1 MDLESES
8 DSVSES
14 ESGNAINPLQEGHAE
29 PDRSAVEDLS
39 GKDTPIKVNRNKNS
53 RKTQGLRYVDVEVN
67 KDSSDTR
74 TKLTNNCA
82 TVRIKEQLDKNSTS
96 LETEL
101 THFDRPDAT
110 SRERAASPAPT
121 GQTWRSFNSDAS
133 YVSAPQS
140 PTGTLLFVYDVK
152 FSSQARKKLLLLL
165 P

>member
-1 MDLESES
+1 MESEA

-53 RKTQGLRYVDVEVN
+53 RKTQGLCDVDVEVN

-96 LETEL
+96 LETGL
-101 THFDRPDAT
+101 THFDR
-110 SRERAASPAPT
+110 RLVERGPH
-121 GQTWRSFNSDAS
+121 
-133 YVSAPQS
+133 PQ
-140 PTGTLLFVYDVK
+140 P
-152 FSSQARKKLLLLL
+152 
-165 P
+165 